1 MESIGPFGRPAADR
15 VFAEGVVTSAAAE
28 LTVTFLFGQYSVVL
42 CLRSAAAPQ
51 CFLKAYIFSR
61 TNSSTAAFNTSSSGL
76 QLASLLMSCASVGW
90 TLSYRFVR
98 MLQMEC
104 DGEVCF
110 PLDARAS
117 HELQLTAARSPSART
132 VLTGTTDTSCIGL
145 LDHVCLPVWLSLCIR
160 TFASL
165 DVAAHVARI
174 TIFAVA
180 FRALVIVPLVV
191 VFVLAAIPHLRS
203 HTPVSS
209 ATESPPGPSARRKWQ
224 QAGTAGVIAVFVNV
238 YSIPEAQPG
247 GVGDALLWWLMDEV
261 MMTLLL
267 TGSVLYSPKLGWSH
281 VSGLCTGLVSFPS
294 ASHKAATCVPQYFFV
309 SLAVAWVATQVL
321 YFVVLAAVLY
331 RRRRELG
338 LLNHSE
344 SEASWHT
351 RPVARTEA
359 FNTVLAAQPQMPLQH
374 VIVIQSPTAGS
385 LQEPAQRRLEASA
398 IAWLSGSTAAP
409 RVHTQ
414 VARTEGLTVISSG
427 NTPMRISVTIPSLP
441 TDRANGH
448 APDTWASLPQF
459 PGQPLLP
466 SARRRAMP
474 NSHGMLS
481 PKI

>member
-1 MESIGPFGRPAADR
+1 
-15 VFAEGVVTSAAAE
+15 
-28 LTVTFLFGQYSVVL
+28 
-42 CLRSAAAPQ
+42 
-51 CFLKAYIFSR
+51 
-61 TNSSTAAFNTSSSGL
+61 
-76 QLASLLMSCASVGW
+76 MSCASVGW

-117 HELQLTAARSPSART
+117 HELQLTVTRSPSART
-132 VLTGTTDTSCIGL
+132 MLTGTTDTSCIGL

-160 TFASL
+160 SFASL

-180 FRALVIVPLVV
+180 FRALVIVPLAV

-203 HTPVSS
+203 RAVNSVDEP
-209 ATESPPGPSARRKWQ
+209 APSVRRKLQ

-238 YSIPEAQPG
+238 YSIPEPQPG

-281 VSGLCTGLVSFPS
+281 VNGVCTGLVSFPS
-294 ASHKAATCVPQYFFV
+294 APHKAANCVPQYFFV
-309 SLAVAWVATQVL
+309 SLGVAWVATQLL
-321 YFVVLAAVLY
+321 YFVVFAAVLH
-331 RRRRELG
+331 RRHRELG
-338 LLNHSE
+338 QLNRSE

-351 RPVARTEA
+351 RPIPRTQA
-359 FNTVLAAQPQMPLQH
+359 LNTVSTAIAAQSQMSSQH
-374 VIVIQSPTAGS
+374 VIVIQSPPAGS
-385 LQEPAQRRLEASA
+385 LQAPALRRLEATA
-398 IAWLSGSTAAP
+398 IAWLSGSTAAS

-414 VARTEGLTVISSG
+414 VARAEGLTVISSG
-427 NTPMRISVTIPSLP
+427 NSPMRIRVTIPPLP
-441 TDRANGH
+441 ADTAAEH
-448 APDTWASLPQF
+448 ASKGSPQV
-459 PGQPLLP
+459 PGQSLL
-466 SARRRAMP
+466 SSTRRRQLP
-474 NSHGMLS
+474 NYRGALS